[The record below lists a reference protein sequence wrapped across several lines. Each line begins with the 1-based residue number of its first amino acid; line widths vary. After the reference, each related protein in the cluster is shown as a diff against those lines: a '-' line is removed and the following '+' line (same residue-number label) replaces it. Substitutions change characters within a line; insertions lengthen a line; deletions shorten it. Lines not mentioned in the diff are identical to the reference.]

1 MNGKEIVIKAL
12 DDYQERMYQASD
24 EIWEH
29 PEIAFQ
35 EYHSMELLCDML
47 TEAGFQVEKNLVNI
61 PTAFK
66 AVYGSG
72 KPVIAFLGEYDAL
85 DGLSQISGLAE
96 KKEKP
101 GEKLGHGCGHHTIA
115 VGALGAAVAVK
126 KYLEKNRKTGT
137 IVFYGCP
144 GEEGGS
150 GKAFMVRDGA
160 FENVDAALTWHPGD
174 QTGLFTGRCLANI
187 GVTYHFKGVSAHA
200 GGLAYIGRSALDAV
214 ELMDVGAN
222 YLREHVVPEARIHY
236 AITDTGGTSPNV
248 VQSHASVFYY
258 LRAPEPYY
266 VREMYE
272 RMGNIAK
279 GAAMMTGT
287 EVEIEYNRGVNSLMP
302 NDCLNHVMH
311 ENMETVG
318 LPEYTKKDHE
328 TAVKFR
334 ETIEEKDIT
343 FQELLSSMTK
353 KEKPLVMEHRGKD
366 IYDFII
372 PELSTEPLLL
382 GSTDVGDVS
391 MTCPVAQLHAAT
403 YAAGTALHSWQAVAQ
418 GKEPLM
424 HKGELYAAK
433 VLACTAVD
441 LFENPKL
448 VEQAKEELQERLGE
462 HPFESLMPK
471 DVKPKLKR

>member
-1 MNGKEIVIKAL
+1 MSKEKMIQTL
-12 DDYQERMYQASD
+12 DAYQEKLFRASD
-24 EIWEH
+24 AIWDH

-35 EYHSMELLCDML
+35 EYKAMDILCGML
-47 TEAGFQVEKNLVNI
+47 AEEGFAVEKNLVGI

-72 KPVIAFLGEYDAL
+72 RPVVAFLGEFDAL
-85 DGLSQISGLAE
+85 DGMSQEAGCFE
-96 KKEKP
+96 KTAIA
-101 GEKLGHGCGHHTIA
+101 GEAFGHGCGHHTIA
-115 VGALGAAVAVK
+115 AGAVGAAVAVK
-126 KYLEKNRKTGT
+126 HYLDETKKPGT

-160 FENVDAALTWHPGD
+160 FEGVDCAITWHPSD
-174 QTGLFTGRCLANI
+174 QTGLFTGRCLASI
-187 GVTYHFKGVSAHA
+187 GAIYHFKGVSAHA
-200 GGLAYIGRSALDAV
+200 GGLAHIGRSALDAV

-222 YLREHVVPEARIHY
+222 YLREHIISDARIHY
-236 AITDTGGTSPNV
+236 AITDTGGKSPNV

-258 LRAPEPYY
+258 MRAPEPHY
-266 VREMYE
+266 VKEMYE
-272 RMGNIAK
+272 RIGNIAK

-287 EVEIEYNRGVNSLMP
+287 EVEIEFVRGVNSLMP
-302 NDCLNHVMH
+302 NSCLNHVMH
-311 ENMETVG
+311 RNMVEIG
-318 LPEYTKKDHE
+318 LPQYDEEDWEKAGRY
-328 TAVKFR
+328 R
-334 ETIEEKDIT
+334 ETISEKDVT
-343 FQELLSSMTK
+343 FQELLDMMTRDEK
-353 KEKPLVMEHRGKD
+353 KGIMEHKGKA

-372 PELSTEPLLL
+372 PELSMEPLMF

-391 MTCPVAQLHAAT
+391 MVCPVVQLHAAT

-433 VLACTAVD
+433 VMAGTAID

-448 VEQAKEELQERLGE
+448 VDEAKDELKERLGE
-462 HPFESLMPK
+462 HPFESLMHK
-471 DVKPKLKR
+471 DVRPKLNR